1 MLSVGEGSRRT
12 SPSRVSSRTGRSLAL
27 DLFVDTGSA
36 VCGWAVALVLLR
48 YLHDV
53 WQPGWAAICGVLGG
67 IVLRRA
73 VRPTYG
79 SFPIYLRRPLSAAV
93 VLLGATVASW
103 ATLARQP
110 SSYWL
115 LRWREASMLAL
126 LAASIGLGLAAVIY
140 SHARLRREIEAARE
154 REAEL
159 REATLQAQLRALQ
172 AQINPHFLFNAFNAL
187 AELTHDDPVVAEQ
200 LVGDLAHLLRY
211 SLRSSAAAT
220 VPLRQEVEAIE
231 RYLRIEQA
239 RLGERLR
246 VSIDVDAD
254 VLDAPIPGL
263 VLQPLVENAVQHAVA
278 TRRSGGLVRIRAER
292 RNGALRLDDDDDG
305 PGLPDSVRAQLAAH
319 ASSPAIDSVD
329 LGSTPGTA
337 GAGGGLLN
345 VARRL
350 DLAYRGRAR
359 LTTVATD
366 HGTNIEVLIPA

>member
-1 MLSVGEGSRRT
+1 M
-12 SPSRVSSRTGRSLAL
+12 
-27 DLFVDTGSA
+27 
-36 VCGWAVALVLLR
+36 
-48 YLHDV
+48 
-53 WQPGWAAICGVLGG
+53 
-67 IVLRRA
+67 
-73 VRPTYG
+73 
-79 SFPIYLRRPLSAAV
+79 
-93 VLLGATVASW
+93 
-103 ATLARQP
+103 
-110 SSYWL
+110 
-115 LRWREASMLAL
+115 
-126 LAASIGLGLAAVIY
+126 
-140 SHARLRREIEAARE
+140 
-154 REAEL
+154 
-159 REATLQAQLRALQ
+159 
-172 AQINPHFLFNAFNAL
+172 
-187 AELTHDDPVVAEQ
+187 AEQ

-292 RNGALRLDDDDDG
+292 RNGALRLAVDDDG
-305 PGLPDSVRAQLAAH
+305 PGLPDSVRVQLAAH